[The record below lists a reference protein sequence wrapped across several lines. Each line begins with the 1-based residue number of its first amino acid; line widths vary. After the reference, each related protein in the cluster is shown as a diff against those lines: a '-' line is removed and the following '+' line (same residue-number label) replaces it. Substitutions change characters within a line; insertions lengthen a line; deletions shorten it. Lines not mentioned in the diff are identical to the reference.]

1 MDAAVVAGAGDVEPV
16 SASGTAASRLP
27 SSRSFPPGR
36 PPPLSSLL
44 LFLFVVISV
53 VGQVWASWA
62 IAQQLTHFRIGFFLN
77 IFLRSVFLRMYL

>member
-1 MDAAVVAGAGDVEPV
+1 MDAAVVAGAGDVESV

-27 SSRSFPPGR
+27 LVVAPF
-36 PPPLSSLL
+36 SSLL
-44 LFLFVVISV
+44 LFVMISV

-77 IFLRSVFLRMYL
+77 IFLRSVFVRMYL